1 MSRFWQTLDRLVAS
15 SRVVVER
22 PAGSAHPRYPALIYP
37 LDYGCLEASRA
48 SDGDPVD
55 VWLGSLAARRVCAVI
70 TTVDLH
76 KRDVETKLLLGCTAA
91 EMETITAF
99 HNQGGQAGRLLRRV

>member
-1 MSRFWQTLDRLVAS
+1 VSRFWRTLDSLVAS
-15 SRVVVER
+15 SRVLVER

-37 LDYGCLEASRA
+37 LDYGCLESSRA

-55 VWLGSLAARRVCAVI
+55 VWLGSLADRRVGAVI

-76 KRDVETKLLLGCTAA
+76 KRDVETKLLLGCTAS
-91 EMETITAF
+91 EMDMITAF
-99 HNQGGQAGRLLRRV
+99 HNQGGQAGRLLRRA